1 MWVFSLR
8 CWRTVRRK
16 KPRSRNAGRV
26 CARFKPIVS
35 NSCSISCQLSGS
47 AAFFDCDCG
56 ERETEIDRGKRM
68 LCLNLHIQNVNL
80 KNKIKLT
87 FKSCCV
93 KLLTAKERISFI
105 KDRNDLP
112 TGKAEKERKD
122 TDYYDNSG
130 SRQKQDV

>member
-1 MWVFSLR
+1 MKVKIDNIICKWQVY
-8 CWRTVRRK
+8 
-16 KPRSRNAGRV
+16 
-26 CARFKPIVS
+26 IVVTAL
-35 NSCSISCQLSGS
+35 Q
-47 AAFFDCDCG
+47 
-56 ERETEIDRGKRM
+56 K
-68 LCLNLHIQNVNL
+68 VNL

-87 FKSCCV
+87 LKSCCV

-112 TGKAEKERKD
+112 TGKAEKERED

>member
-1 MWVFSLR
+1 M
-8 CWRTVRRK
+8 
-16 KPRSRNAGRV
+16 
-26 CARFKPIVS
+26 
-35 NSCSISCQLSGS
+35 
-47 AAFFDCDCG
+47 
-56 ERETEIDRGKRM
+56 
-68 LCLNLHIQNVNL
+68 
-80 KNKIKLT
+80 LT